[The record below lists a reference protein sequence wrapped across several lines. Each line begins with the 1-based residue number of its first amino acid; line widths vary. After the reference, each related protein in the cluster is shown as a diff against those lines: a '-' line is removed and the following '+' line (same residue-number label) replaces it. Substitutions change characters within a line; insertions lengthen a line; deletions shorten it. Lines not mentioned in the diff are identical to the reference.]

1 MRLSDSDVETITD
14 EYRRTGEITLRD
26 KLILSHM
33 PLAWS
38 YMQRSGLAGFTKYEY
53 LSELFY
59 ALVDGVTKAHTALR
73 DNNITP
79 YLKSCL
85 KNQSIK
91 YRSRLPLIRVP
102 RDAYAV
108 GFRPPKI
115 KALRPEHCRTPTD
128 RSDLMEF
135 VFSNAKEITETQI
148 VLGLIEGKNYE
159 EIGSDLGLSRA
170 RISQIAAGMRERMQR
185 KLRVLEDTNNL
196 VTNVNNSNDFVYEK
210 TSTREVH
217 AVRKM

>member
-1 MRLSDSDVETITD
+1 MRLSDREVEAITD
-14 EYRRTGEITLRD
+14 TYRQTGEIELRD

-33 PLAWS
+33 PLAVS
-38 YMQRSGLAGFTKYEY
+38 YMQRSGLAGFTKYEF

-59 ALVDGVTKAHTALR
+59 ALVDGVTKARTALH

-85 KNQSIK
+85 RNRAIK

-115 KALRPEHCRTPTD
+115 KPLRPEHCRTPND

-148 VLGLIEGKNYE
+148 LLGLIEGKNYE
-159 EIGSDLGLSRA
+159 EIGHDLGLSRA
-170 RISQIAAGMRERMQR
+170 RISQIAAGVRERMQR
-185 KLRVLEDTNNL
+185 KLRVLEDTN
-196 VTNVNNSNDFVYEK
+196 VNSSNNRVHEK
-210 TSTREVH
+210 ITSR
-217 AVRKM
+217 

>member
-1 MRLSDSDVETITD
+1 MRLSDCEVEAITD
-14 EYRRTGEITLRD
+14 TYRITGEIELRD

-33 PLAWS
+33 PLAVS
-38 YMQRSGLAGFTKYEY
+38 YMQRSGLSGFTKYEF

-59 ALVDGVTKAHTALR
+59 ALVDGVTKARTTLH

-85 KNQSIK
+85 RNQAIK

-102 RDAYAV
+102 RDAYAL

-115 KALRPEHCRTPTD
+115 KTLRPEHCRTPND

-148 VLGLIEGKNYE
+148 LLGLIEGKNYE
-159 EIGSDLGLSRA
+159 EIGADLGLSRA
-170 RISQIAAGMRERMQR
+170 RISQIAAGVRERMQR
-185 KLRVLEDTNNL
+185 KLRVLEDTDVNSSNNR
-196 VTNVNNSNDFVYEK
+196 VHEK
-210 TSTREVH
+210 AAAR
-217 AVRKM
+217 